1 MKKEFFESVIEI
13 IYFDKQDVIT
23 SSQPFEL
30 EDDVFSV
37 KLPSVNDLK

>member
-23 SSQPFEL
+23 SSTFEL
-30 EDDVFSV
+30 EDDVVSGW
-37 KLPSVNDLK
+37 KLPGVKVS

>member
-30 EDDVFSV
+30 EDDDLGW
-37 KLPSVNDLK
+37 KLPGVNVSK